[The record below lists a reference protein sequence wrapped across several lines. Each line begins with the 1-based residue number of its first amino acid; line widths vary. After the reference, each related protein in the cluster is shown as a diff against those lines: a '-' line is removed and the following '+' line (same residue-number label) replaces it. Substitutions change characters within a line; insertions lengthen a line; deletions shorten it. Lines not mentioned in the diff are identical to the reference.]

1 MLKDKVKIN
10 AAVDTL
16 DVVDFETNQDLKEN
30 ISSYAEWLAA
40 SAVHDAFYTP
50 HPQGCLYKRD
60 MNAVQFLY
68 VIESSDREC
77 VSAMMEGVRKSPS
90 GTNVM
95 HGGLKTFIFV
105 VDFSDPQNS
114 DFGLF
119 LKEQLD
125 ENMRSRVLTEFIVV
139 DFHKST
145 YFKIGGGKVQD
156 KSLRKVLDSTSVAIK
171 MDKEQRK
178 MWTNVKKSVPQKEL
192 NDLRRQKGK
201 FGLMV
206 PMVVIVVLNA
216 IIFIA
221 DLIFEKILGVK
232 PLEVLGTQYN
242 LLIWEGQWW
251 RLITSNFLH
260 SDIQHIFGNMVM
272 LVLISRILRGFYS
285 KTQYCIIYMVSGFVG
300 SLFTLLC
307 MDERI
312 FSLGASGAIMGI
324 GGVLCYRMFFGENSK
339 IFRRA
344 RNCITIIAIVVYN
357 LIIGLT
363 MPNINN
369 WAHFSGFITGA
380 VLAWLVEFIQ
390 NRKQKRKNNK
400 QKSA

>member
-60 MNAVQFLY
+60 MNAIQFLY

-206 PMVVIVVLNA
+206 PMVVIFVINVV
-216 IIFIA
+216 IFIV
-221 DLIFEKILGVK
+221 DLIFEKTIGTK
-232 PLEVLGTQYN
+232 PIENFGAQYN
-242 LLIWEGQWW
+242 FLVWFGEWW
-251 RLITSNFLH
+251 RLIISNFLH
-260 SDIQHIFGNMVM
+260 ADLSHIGGNMIM
-272 LVLISRILRGFYS
+272 LFLLSRTLYGFYS
-285 KTQYCIIYMVSGFVG
+285 KFQYCIIYMVSGIVG
-300 SLFTLLC
+300 SLLTLLC
-307 MDERI
+307 MDRFVMSI
-312 FSLGASGAIMGI
+312 GASGAIMGL

-339 IFRRA
+339 FFRRA
-344 RNCITIIAIVVYN
+344 ANCITIIVIVGYN
-357 LIIGLT
+357 LVIGLSKT
-363 MPNINN
+363 DINN
-369 WAHFSGFITGA
+369 WAHFSGFITGFA
-380 VLAWLVEFIQ
+380 MAWLIDLI
-390 NRKQKRKNNK
+390 QKRKEKQKNNK